1 MTAGII
7 EPVRCDSRNRASF
20 VDFNHTYAAVVTRTT
35 VTHPIA
41 GEAVRREPVTGETH
55 FPAGT
60 ISANMAT
67 RASRMEE
74 PLDGQTAIVTGA
86 SSGIGAA
93 TARVLAE
100 DGADLTIA
108 ARREQRLESLADEI
122 RETTDAAV
130 AVVPTDVTDSAAV
143 SALVEATVE
152 RFGRLD
158 ITVCNA
164 GLAVDEPVRDL
175 SDEDYHLMTD
185 VNVNGMFYTARESI
199 PHLVETDG
207 HLVFLGSMSGN
218 HPRPANPVYAATK
231 WWTRGFAISLQATLG
246 EEDVAVSC
254 INPTEVR
261 TEFGS
266 ESGTPSEE
274 EFEPGTVTESL
285 EVADAIAYTV
295 RQQSPNSIT
304 SLDLY
309 RRDKL
314 SHF

>member
-1 MTAGII
+1 
-7 EPVRCDSRNRASF
+7 
-20 VDFNHTYAAVVTRTT
+20 
-35 VTHPIA
+35 
-41 GEAVRREPVTGETH
+41 
-55 FPAGT
+55 
-60 ISANMAT
+60 MAERPT
-67 RASRMEE
+67 RMEE
-74 PLDGQTAIVTGA
+74 PLEGQTAVVTGA

-108 ARREQRLESLADEI
+108 ARREARLESLAEEI
-122 RETTDAAV
+122 REATDSDV
-130 AVVPTDVTDSAAV
+130 AVVPTDVTDSEAV
-143 SALVEATVE
+143 AALVEATVD
-152 RFGRLD
+152 RFGGLD
-158 ITVCNA
+158 IAVCNA
-164 GLAVDEPVRDL
+164 GLAVDEPVSELTD
-175 SDEDYHLMTD
+175 DEYRLMTG
-185 VNVNGMFYTARESI
+185 VNVDGMFYTARESI
-199 PHLVETDG
+199 PHLVESEG

-231 WWTRGFAISLQATLG
+231 WWTRGFAISLQASIG
-246 EEDVAVSC
+246 EDGVAVSC

-274 EFEPGTVTESL
+274 TFEPGEVTEPI
-285 EVADAIAYTV
+285 EVADAIAYAV
-295 RQQSPNSIT
+295 RQQPPNSVT